1 MNVSRRKYIQ
11 GSVATLAGVSAGAAL
26 PAFSKTT
33 KTSSN
38 KGCFYL
44 TELLG
49 NPQSN
54 DVKVAKQVGV
64 NWAITGGGL
73 GRVPKEQYVETLQKV
88 KQSFADVGMQVA
100 GVEGHPV
107 PFEKIKLGLDGRDQE
122 IENTK
127 WAIEA
132 LSKVGINLICY
143 NFMAGLGWTR
153 TRQDVAERGGAL
165 TSEFDAAAAEAKGL
179 TSAGEVSEEKIWQN
193 AEYFVKAVM
202 PVADKFKVKMAL
214 HPDDPPLSPL
224 RGIGRILTSR
234 RAYQRVM
241 DMAPS
246 PMNGITYCQANF
258 KLMGEDVY
266 ALAKEWCEKKK
277 IFFVHY
283 RDVDGTKVKFHETFH
298 DNGPTDMVRMLE
310 VYSKAGFVGP
320 IRPDHA
326 PALAGEAQNGR
337 ASGYTMG
344 GKVFA
349 FGYMKGIMDALGL
362 KYA

>member
-1 MNVSRRKYIQ
+1 MKVSRRKYIQ
-11 GSVATLAGVSAGAAL
+11 GSVAALVGAGAGTAL
-26 PAFSKTT
+26 PAFAKTT

-49 NPQSN
+49 SPQST
-54 DVKVAKQVGV
+54 DVKIAQQVGI
-64 NWAITGGGL
+64 NWVITGGGI
-73 GRVPKEQYVETLQKV
+73 GRVRKEQYVETLQKV
-88 KQSFADVGMQVA
+88 KQQFADIGMQIA

-107 PFEKIKLGLDGRDQE
+107 PFEKIKLGLDGRDEE

-132 LSKVGINLICY
+132 LSKVGINMICY

-153 TRQDVAERGGAL
+153 TKQDLPERGGAL
-165 TSEFDAAAAEAKGL
+165 TSEFDAEAAKAQGL
-179 TSAGEVSEEKIWQN
+179 TRNGEVSEEKIWQN
-193 AEYFVKAVM
+193 AEYFIKAVM
-202 PVADKFKVKMAL
+202 PVADQFKVKMAL

-224 RGIGRILTSR
+224 RGIGRVLTSR
-234 RAYQRVM
+234 QAYQRVM

-246 PMNGITYCQANF
+246 PMNGVTFCQANF
-258 KLMGEDVY
+258 KLMGEDIY
-266 ALAKEWCEKKK
+266 ALAKDWCGKRK
-277 IFFVHY
+277 IFFVHF
-283 RDVDGTKVKFHETFH
+283 RDVDGTPVKFHETFH

-337 ASGYTMG
+337 ATGYTMG

-349 FGYMKGIMDALGL
+349 FGYMKGIMDSLGL